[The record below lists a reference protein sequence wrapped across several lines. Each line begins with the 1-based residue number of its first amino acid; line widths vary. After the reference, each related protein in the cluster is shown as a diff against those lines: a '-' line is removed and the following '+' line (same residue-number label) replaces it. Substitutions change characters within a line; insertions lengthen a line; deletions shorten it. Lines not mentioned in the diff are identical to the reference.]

1 MKWIEQQERIL
12 QTQECYSREPM
23 DSILCYFVYV
33 NLENSIEKVT
43 SERIDLGQRS
53 FASQHSETINQENA
67 KRSDDLGGD
76 GNKTVISSEQV
87 LQLIQ
92 SNRISTPTTKYI
104 FQESFLYYVDL
115 ESENLQQFIQ
125 GDNYVDI
132 SKRFLQVL
140 PLLDDIVIPPSIFV
154 FHHLNSLYFLFKE
167 VVNKQMAP
175 KSILKGSG
183 TRKKAH
189 VGSPANLENIMFNR
203 YSGLGCCCA
212 AGASFLPKQK
222 DSDMPH
228 SGLMPSEHQRC
239 SRLRPVGSPTR
250 IEVNNMFEKDDGQV
264 VESIKNKRVTMKL
277 VPKIEKGRVGQI
289 RGSTRNTRKIMEN

>member
-12 QTQECYSREPM
+12 QTHECYSREPM
-23 DSILCYFVYV
+23 ESILCYFVYV

-43 SERIDLGQRS
+43 SERIDLS
-53 FASQHSETINQENA
+53 
-67 KRSDDLGGD
+67 GG
-76 GNKTVISSEQV
+76 GSKTVISSEQV

-140 PLLDDIVIPPSIFV
+140 PLLDDIVVPPSIFV

-167 VVNKQMAP
+167 VVNKQTAAP

-183 TRKKAH
+183 SGTRKRGGGQAM
-189 VGSPANLENIMFNR
+189 NLENIVF
-203 YSGLGCCCA
+203 
-212 AGASFLPKQK
+212 
-222 DSDMPH
+222 
-228 SGLMPSEHQRC
+228 
-239 SRLRPVGSPTR
+239 
-250 IEVNNMFEKDDGQV
+250 NNMFSSFHSETGEKGQSG
-264 VESIKNKRVTMKL
+264 EPTKTKRVTMKL
-277 VPKIEKGRVGQI
+277 VPLLQSEGGGSGRG
-289 RGSTRNTRKIMEN
+289 RGRGRGRGTRRILEN

>member
-12 QTQECYSREPM
+12 QTHECYSREPM
-23 DSILCYFVYV
+23 ESILCYFVYV

-43 SERIDLGQRS
+43 SERIDLS
-53 FASQHSETINQENA
+53 VS
-67 KRSDDLGGD
+67 RSDHGG
-76 GNKTVISSEQV
+76 GGSKAVISSEQV

-140 PLLDDIVIPPSIFV
+140 PLLDDIVVPPSIFV

-167 VVNKQMAP
+167 VVNKQTAAP

-183 TRKKAH
+183 TRKKIGRAH
-189 VGSPANLENIMFNR
+189 V
-203 YSGLGCCCA
+203 
-212 AGASFLPKQK
+212 
-222 DSDMPH
+222 
-228 SGLMPSEHQRC
+228 
-239 SRLRPVGSPTR
+239 
-250 IEVNNMFEKDDGQV
+250 
-264 VESIKNKRVTMKL
+264 
-277 VPKIEKGRVGQI
+277 
-289 RGSTRNTRKIMEN
+289 

>member
-12 QTQECYSREPM
+12 QTHECYSREPM

-43 SERIDLGQRS
+43 SERIDL
-53 FASQHSETINQENA
+53 N
-67 KRSDDLGGD
+67 DDGS
-76 GNKTVISSEQV
+76 KTVISSEQV

-140 PLLDDIVIPPSIFV
+140 PLLDEIVIPTSLFV

-167 VVNKQMAP
+167 VVNKQTAPP

-183 TRKKAH
+183 TRKKGA
-189 VGSPANLENIMFNR
+189 GGMGQTANLENIVFNNVFVETVETVET
-203 YSGLGCCCA
+203 C
-212 AGASFLPKQK
+212 KK
-222 DSDMPH
+222 DQSD
-228 SGLMPSEHQRC
+228 E
-239 SRLRPVGSPTR
+239 PV
-250 IEVNNMFEKDDGQV
+250 
-264 VESIKNKRVTMKL
+264 KNKRVTMKL
-277 VPKIEKGRVGQI
+277 VPKIGGGMGSGSGRGRVRS
-289 RGSTRNTRKIMEN
+289 RGTRKIVE

>member
-12 QTQECYSREPM
+12 QTHECYSREPM

-43 SERIDLGQRS
+43 SERIDLG
-53 FASQHSETINQENA
+53 
-67 KRSDDLGGD
+67 GD
-76 GNKTVISSEQV
+76 GSKTVISSEQV

-125 GDNYVDI
+125 GDNFVDI

-140 PLLDDIVIPPSIFV
+140 PLLDDIVVPPSIFV

-167 VVNKQMAP
+167 VVNRQTAAP

-183 TRKKAH
+183 SGTGTRKRG
-189 VGSPANLENIMFNR
+189 VGGSSTANLENIVFNL
-203 YSGLGCCCA
+203 YSGE
-212 AGASFLPKQK
+212 KEQ
-222 DSDMPH
+222 SDGGGVSH
-228 SGLMPSEHQRC
+228 ET
-239 SRLRPVGSPTR
+239 V
-250 IEVNNMFEKDDGQV
+250 
-264 VESIKNKRVTMKL
+264 KNKRVTMKL
-277 VPKIEKGRVGQI
+277 VPSAKRLGLRSGSGRG
-289 RGSTRNTRKIMEN
+289 RARSTRRIVEN

>member
-12 QTQECYSREPM
+12 QTHECYSREPM
-23 DSILCYFVYV
+23 ESILCYFVYV

-43 SERIDLGQRS
+43 SERIDLS
-53 FASQHSETINQENA
+53 
-67 KRSDDLGGD
+67 GG
-76 GNKTVISSEQV
+76 GSKTVISSEQV

-132 SKRFLQVL
+132 SKRFLLVL
-140 PLLDDIVIPPSIFV
+140 PLLDDIVVPPSIFV

-167 VVNKQMAP
+167 VVNKQTAAP

-183 TRKKAH
+183 SGTRKRGGGQAM
-189 VGSPANLENIMFNR
+189 NLENIVF
-203 YSGLGCCCA
+203 
-212 AGASFLPKQK
+212 
-222 DSDMPH
+222 
-228 SGLMPSEHQRC
+228 
-239 SRLRPVGSPTR
+239 
-250 IEVNNMFEKDDGQV
+250 NNMFSSFHSETGEKGQS
-264 VESIKNKRVTMKL
+264 EPTKTKRVTMKL
-277 VPKIEKGRVGQI
+277 VPLLQSEGGGSGRVQG
-289 RGSTRNTRKIMEN
+289 RGRGRGTRRILEN

>member
-12 QTQECYSREPM
+12 QTHECYSREPM
-23 DSILCYFVYV
+23 ESILCYFVYV
-33 NLENSIEKVT
+33 NLENSIEKVA
-43 SERIDLGQRS
+43 SERIDLSGS
-53 FASQHSETINQENA
+53 
-67 KRSDDLGGD
+67 LGGSQGD
-76 GNKTVISSEQV
+76 DEGLRSKGSKAVISSEQV

-140 PLLDDIVIPPSIFV
+140 PLLDDIVVPPSIFV

-167 VVNKQMAP
+167 VVNKQTAAP

-183 TRKKAH
+183 SGTRKRSGGQAM
-189 VGSPANLENIMFNR
+189 NLENIVF
-203 YSGLGCCCA
+203 
-212 AGASFLPKQK
+212 
-222 DSDMPH
+222 
-228 SGLMPSEHQRC
+228 
-239 SRLRPVGSPTR
+239 
-250 IEVNNMFEKDDGQV
+250 NNMFSSFHSETGEKELSG
-264 VESIKNKRVTMKL
+264 EPTKTKRVTMKL
-277 VPKIEKGRVGQI
+277 VPRPRYTGGKGDDRVGGG
-289 RGSTRNTRKIMEN
+289 RGRSRGRGTRRILEN

>member
-12 QTQECYSREPM
+12 QTHECYSREPM
-23 DSILCYFVYV
+23 ESILCYFVYV

-43 SERIDLGQRS
+43 SERIDLSGSR
-53 FASQHSETINQENA
+53 
-67 KRSDDLGGD
+67 GD
-76 GNKTVISSEQV
+76 GSKAVISSEQV

-140 PLLDDIVIPPSIFV
+140 PLLDDIVVPTSIFV

-167 VVNKQMAP
+167 VVNKQTAAP

-183 TRKKAH
+183 SGTRKRGGGQAM
-189 VGSPANLENIMFNR
+189 NLENIVF
-203 YSGLGCCCA
+203 
-212 AGASFLPKQK
+212 
-222 DSDMPH
+222 
-228 SGLMPSEHQRC
+228 
-239 SRLRPVGSPTR
+239 
-250 IEVNNMFEKDDGQV
+250 NNMFSSFHSETGEKGQS
-264 VESIKNKRVTMKL
+264 EPTKTKRVTMKL
-277 VPKIEKGRVGQI
+277 VPLLQSEGGGRG
-289 RGSTRNTRKIMEN
+289 RGPSRGRGRGTRRILEN

>member
-12 QTQECYSREPM
+12 QTHECYSREPM
-23 DSILCYFVYV
+23 ESILCYFVYV

-43 SERIDLGQRS
+43 SERIDLS
-53 FASQHSETINQENA
+53 
-67 KRSDDLGGD
+67 GG
-76 GNKTVISSEQV
+76 GSKTVISSEQV

-140 PLLDDIVIPPSIFV
+140 PLLDDIVVPPSIFV

-167 VVNKQMAP
+167 VVNKQTAAP

-183 TRKKAH
+183 SGTRKRGGGQAM
-189 VGSPANLENIMFNR
+189 NLENIVF
-203 YSGLGCCCA
+203 
-212 AGASFLPKQK
+212 
-222 DSDMPH
+222 
-228 SGLMPSEHQRC
+228 
-239 SRLRPVGSPTR
+239 
-250 IEVNNMFEKDDGQV
+250 NNMFSSFHSETGEKGQSG
-264 VESIKNKRVTMKL
+264 EPTKTKRVTMKL
-277 VPKIEKGRVGQI
+277 VPRPLSVPGYTGGKGDDRAGG
-289 RGSTRNTRKIMEN
+289 RGRGTRRILEN

>member
-12 QTQECYSREPM
+12 QTHECYSREPM
-23 DSILCYFVYV
+23 ESILCYFVYV

-43 SERIDLGQRS
+43 SERIDLS
-53 FASQHSETINQENA
+53 
-67 KRSDDLGGD
+67 GG
-76 GNKTVISSEQV
+76 GSKTVISSEQV

-140 PLLDDIVIPPSIFV
+140 PLLDDIVVPPSIFV

-167 VVNKQMAP
+167 VVNKQTAAP

-183 TRKKAH
+183 TRKRGGGQAM
-189 VGSPANLENIMFNR
+189 NLENIVF
-203 YSGLGCCCA
+203 
-212 AGASFLPKQK
+212 
-222 DSDMPH
+222 
-228 SGLMPSEHQRC
+228 
-239 SRLRPVGSPTR
+239 
-250 IEVNNMFEKDDGQV
+250 NNMFSSFHSETGEKGQSG
-264 VESIKNKRVTMKL
+264 EPTKTKRVTMKL
-277 VPKIEKGRVGQI
+277 VPRPLSVPGYTGDRAGGRG
-289 RGSTRNTRKIMEN
+289 RGTRRILEN

>member
-12 QTQECYSREPM
+12 QTHECYSREPM
-23 DSILCYFVYV
+23 ESILCYFVYV

-43 SERIDLGQRS
+43 SERIDLSGSR
-53 FASQHSETINQENA
+53 
-67 KRSDDLGGD
+67 GG
-76 GNKTVISSEQV
+76 GSKTVISSEQV

-140 PLLDDIVIPPSIFV
+140 PLLDDIVVPPSIFV

-167 VVNKQMAP
+167 VVNKQTAPP

-183 TRKKAH
+183 SGTRKRGGGQAM
-189 VGSPANLENIMFNR
+189 NLENIVF
-203 YSGLGCCCA
+203 
-212 AGASFLPKQK
+212 
-222 DSDMPH
+222 
-228 SGLMPSEHQRC
+228 
-239 SRLRPVGSPTR
+239 
-250 IEVNNMFEKDDGQV
+250 NNMFSSFHSETGEKGEKGQSG
-264 VESIKNKRVTMKL
+264 EPTKTKRVTMKL
-277 VPKIEKGRVGQI
+277 VPLLQSEGGGRG
-289 RGSTRNTRKIMEN
+289 RGPSRGRGRGTRRILEN

>member
-203 YSGLGCCCA
+203 Y
-212 AGASFLPKQK
+212 Q